1 MIRRPPRS
9 TRTDSRFPYTT
20 LFRSV
25 RDASQVDAARGRLLS
40 ITGSGAG
47 MTGQREWNVEVID
60 TSRFVLTPTQAG
72 LTEAIKTAMADA
84 TEVVRRRIDELGTKE
99 PKIIQQ
105 GSDRIVVQ
113 VPGLQEPQA
122 DRQGVVTGKGGAV
135 GVDPG
140 GGRN

>member
-1 MIRRPPRS
+1 
-9 TRTDSRFPYTT
+9 
-20 LFRSV
+20 
-25 RDASQVDAARGRLLS
+25 
-40 ITGSGAG
+40 

-99 PKIIQQ
+99 PTIIQQ

-113 VPGLQEPQA
+113 VPGLQDPQA
-122 DRQGVVTGKGGAV
+122 LKDLLGKTAKLEFKMVDMNADPATHVKGHATIGHAIVPYPGNPKGLPGIGGTRAARNAADRSVGQEGG
-135 GVDPG
+135 
-140 GGRN
+140 